1 MLGSRSFKEFVGS
14 LIELIYLFV
23 PLIFAIIFLV
33 IAWRVIDAWIIHG
46 GDETKVKAGKQT
58 AIVGVIVM
66 VVLLSVWGIVEL
78 VSSGLGLR

>member
-1 MLGSRSFKEFVGS
+1 MLGSGSFKEFVGS

-33 IAWRVIDAWIIHG
+33 IAWRIIDAWIING

-58 AIVGVIVM
+58 AIVGVVVM